1 VVDKMFGDSE
11 KDLMATLKLMAH
23 DSYNRSC
30 GNKIDAA
37 KSMKGWIANDPR
49 FAQYDPE
56 RLVTHFQERTNC
68 GGKVELDDPFLRK
81 GGQQRPCQN
90 RTSRY

>member
-1 VVDKMFGDSE
+1 MFGSE
-11 KDLMATLKLMAH
+11 NADLMATLKLMAH

-30 GNKIDAA
+30 GNKVDAA
-37 KSMKGWIANDPR
+37 QSMRSWIANDPR
-49 FAQYDPE
+49 FAQYDPA

-81 GGQQRPCQN
+81 GGQPRPCQ
-90 RTSRY
+90 TIGGRY